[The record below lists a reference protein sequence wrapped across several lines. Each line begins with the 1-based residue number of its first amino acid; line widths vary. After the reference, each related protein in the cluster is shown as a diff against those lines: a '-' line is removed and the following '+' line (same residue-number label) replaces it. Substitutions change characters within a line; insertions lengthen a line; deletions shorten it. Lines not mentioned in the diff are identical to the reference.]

1 LCQVFLNLILNA
13 LQLHKKD
20 LRLVI
25 STGYDGRNIRL
36 TFADNGPG
44 IPENIR
50 NRIFEPFYTTK
61 DVGSGTG
68 MGLTVA
74 YDIVTG
80 YGGTIDVN
88 CPEDGGSTFAIS
100 LPLIRGN

>member
-1 LCQVFLNLILNA
+1 
-13 LQLHKKD
+13 
-20 LRLVI
+20 
-25 STGYDGRNIRL
+25 L

-44 IPENIR
+44 IPEKIR
-50 NRIFEPFYTTK
+50 NRIYEPFYTTK

-74 YDIVTG
+74 YDIITG

-88 CPEDGGSTFAIS
+88 CPEDGGSTFVIS
-100 LPLIRGN
+100 LPLIRGI